1 MSMTPR
7 TDRAD
12 PVAQQLRRRRKASYR
27 TEPLDSGVRD
37 PWQPWRPKHIT
48 DVQTQGAIAA
58 ANHLLAEDLPP
69 LFDADTITAIGR
81 SDDDLA
87 KRLYDLASGDAA

>member
-1 MSMTPR
+1 MPQTQSSTI
-7 TDRAD
+7 AL
-12 PVAQQLRRRRKASYR
+12 QLRRRRAASYR
-27 TEPLDSGVRD
+27 LPPLHDGHRD
-37 PWQPWRPKHIT
+37 PWQPWRPHHT
-48 DVQTQGAIAA
+48 TQVQTQGAIAA

-87 KRLYDLASGDAA
+87 KRLYDLASGDFA